1 MFQLFKSMDV
11 KSFDHQFPHLAGQD
25 TYRMSLADVDPEV
38 DGVYD
43 LVDYYCLDLDCDC
56 RKVIIFVLD
65 SRKQQMATIAYS
77 WESISFYIAL
87 GADQEFAESLS
98 RGILEPLAPQSKHAQ
113 HFLNAFL
120 WMATDQGFTDRFK
133 DRYRLFRDE
142 CTKKGQ
148 SHPQSNNVTKFP
160 LNKCG

>member
-77 WESISFYIAL
+77 RESISFYIAL

-98 RGILEPLAPQSKHAQ
+98 RGILEPLAVAARSYKSLGRALIALNWLKLIDFIKIIAHLIQSMVSERPICPIKRIV
-113 HFLNAFL
+113 LI
-120 WMATDQGFTDRFK
+120 
-133 DRYRLFRDE
+133 
-142 CTKKGQ
+142 
-148 SHPQSNNVTKFP
+148 
-160 LNKCG
+160 